1 MDLDYFEEAVDY
13 LLSRDDVDSSKGV
26 GVCGISKGGEIAYL
40 MSAFMGKKISAIAV
54 MNSIINCGL
63 VSAVHKGKTVVPGKM
78 FRKCIL
84 DQPNDSAQAKLK

>member
-1 MDLDYFEEAVDY
+1 MDYFEEAVDY

-40 MSAFMGKKISAIAV
+40 MSAFMDKKVSAIAV

-63 VSAVHKGKTVVPGKM
+63 VPAVYKGKTVVPGIK
-78 FRKCIL
+78 K
-84 DQPNDSAQAKLK
+84 AKNTIWKFSNC